1 MGRASATLAAGTG
14 RAGERWLVR
23 GKDAHPFLGWIG
35 ILLLVVL
42 LAVLAGGS
50 VALRGESA
58 PTPAP
63 LAPPTPTVPATPP
76 GPLLSDSRGFIAV
89 PGKAAPAELRRE
101 TDPAPISTL
110 RGAGFIGSV
119 SGTGRRVA
127 YWVSGS
133 STADSGTLEL
143 RVFDV
148 TAPDQD
154 TTLATVLDTE
164 RGAAA
169 VWSSDRTGIVA
180 VVESSG
186 RAGTGE
192 APGPFSALRI
202 VDTPTRSIHEISRV
216 TDGTQYWPV
225 GWDRVTHL
233 VGACVYGGA
242 DATGI
247 AWVVVGEDALSK
259 RVPME
264 GDIPAITIRASGNDV
279 LGVLNGSVIRVWT
292 LASYD
297 EHREF
302 AAASGE
308 RIAFARW
315 KPGADE
321 IVVVVADRLEIW
333 PKAGGDR
340 RTVAGGL
347 PAASDL
353 LVSSDGALAF
363 VTSDGGASAI
373 AVDLTTGRT
382 APLPMSGSQLAAPIS
397 FR

>member
-1 MGRASATLAAGTG
+1 M
-14 RAGERWLVR
+14 R
-23 GKDAHPFLGWIG
+23 GKDAQPFIFWIG
-35 ILLLVVL
+35 ILLLIVL

-58 PTPAP
+58 PTPTPRP
-63 LAPPTPTVPATPP
+63 LPTATVSATPP
-76 GPLLSDSRGFIAV
+76 GPLLSDSRGFIAL
-89 PGKAAPAELRRE
+89 PGDAAAAEIRRE

-110 RGAGFIGSV
+110 RGQGFIGAV

-127 YWVSGS
+127 YWVSIDGA
-133 STADSGTLEL
+133 TREL

-169 VWSSDRTGIVA
+169 VWSSDRTGLVA

-192 APGPFSALRI
+192 APGPFSALRV

-225 GWDRVTHL
+225 GWDRVTRL
-233 VGACVYGGA
+233 VGASVYGGA

-247 AWVVVGEDALSK
+247 AWVVVGEDALSS

-264 GDIPAITIRASGNDV
+264 GGIPAITIRANGNDV

-292 LASYD
+292 LASYND
-297 EHREF
+297 HREF
-302 AAASGE
+302 GAASGE
-308 RIAFARW
+308 HIAFARW

-321 IVVVVADRLEIW
+321 IVVLVADRLEVW
-333 PKAGGDR
+333 PKGGGDR
-340 RTVAGGL
+340 RIVARGL
-347 PAASDL
+347 PTASDL
-353 LVSSDGALAF
+353 LVSSDGVLAF
-363 VTSDGGASAI
+363 VTFDGGANAI
-373 AVDLTTGRT
+373 AIDLATGRT
-382 APLPMSGSQLAAPIS
+382 APLAMSGSRLAAPIS

>member
-1 MGRASATLAAGTG
+1 M
-14 RAGERWLVR
+14 R
-23 GKDAHPFLGWIG
+23 GKDAHPVLFWIG
-35 ILLLVVL
+35 TVLLLIVL

-58 PTPAP
+58 PTPTP
-63 LAPPTPTVPATPP
+63 LSLPTVTAPATPG
-76 GPLLSDSRGFIAV
+76 GPLLSDSRGFIAL
-89 PGKAAPAELRRE
+89 PGKAAAPELRRE
-101 TDPAPISTL
+101 TDAAPVSSL
-110 RGAGFIGSV
+110 RGQGFVGAV

-127 YWVSGS
+127 YWVSR
-133 STADSGTLEL
+133 TADGAASEL

-192 APGPFSALRI
+192 APGPFSALRV
-202 VDTPTRSIHEISRV
+202 VDTPTRSIHEISRL
-216 TDGTQYWPV
+216 TDGSQYWPV
-225 GWDRVTHL
+225 GWDRVTRL
-233 VGACVYGGA
+233 VGACVYGGP

-247 AWVVVGEDALSK
+247 AWVVVGEDALSS

-264 GDIPAITIRASGNDV
+264 AGIPAITIRASGNDV
-279 LGVLNGSVIRVWT
+279 LGVLNGSVLRVWT
-292 LASYD
+292 LESYND
-297 EHREF
+297 HREF
-302 AAASGE
+302 GAASGE
-308 RIAFARW
+308 RIGFARW

-321 IVVVVADRLEIW
+321 IVVLVADRLEIW
-333 PKAGGDR
+333 PKAGGAR
-340 RTVAGGL
+340 RVVAQGL
-347 PAASDL
+347 PTASDL
-353 LVSSDGALAF
+353 LVSSDGALVFVAF
-363 VTSDGGASAI
+363 DGGASAM
-373 AVDLTTGRT
+373 AVDLATGRT
-382 APLPMSGSQLAAPIS
+382 APLPMSGSLLAAPIS

>member
-1 MGRASATLAAGTG
+1 M
-14 RAGERWLVR
+14 R
-23 GKDAHPFLGWIG
+23 GKDAHPFLFWIG

-42 LAVLAGGS
+42 LAVLAGGT

-58 PTPAP
+58 ATPTPLAALPTGTVSPTPA
-63 LAPPTPTVPATPP
+63 
-76 GPLLSDSRGFIAV
+76 GPLLSDSRGFIALS
-89 PGKAAPAELRRE
+89 GNAEAAQLRRE
-101 TDPAPISTL
+101 TDPAAVSAL
-110 RGAGFIGSV
+110 RGQGFIGAV

-127 YWVSGS
+127 YWV
-133 STADSGTLEL
+133 TAENATREL

-154 TTLATVLDTE
+154 TTLATLLDTE

-186 RAGTGE
+186 RLGTGE
-192 APGPFSALRI
+192 APGPFSALRV
-202 VDTPTRSIHEISRV
+202 VDAPTRSIHEIARV
-216 TDGTQYWPV
+216 TDGTQYWPA
-225 GWDRVTHL
+225 GWDRITRL
-233 VGACVYGGA
+233 VGACVYGGT

-247 AWVVVGEDALSK
+247 AWVVVGEDALSS

-264 GDIPAITIRASGNDV
+264 SGIPAITIRSTGNDV
-279 LGVLNGSVIRVWT
+279 LGILNGSVIRVWT
-292 LASYD
+292 LASYAT
-297 EHREF
+297 HREF
-302 AAASGE
+302 GAAPGE

-321 IVVVVADRLEIW
+321 IVVLVADRLEIW

-340 RTVAGGL
+340 RIVARAL
-347 PAASDL
+347 PVAKDL
-353 LVSSDGALAF
+353 LVSSDGTLAF
-363 VTSDGGASAI
+363 VTYDGGTKAV
-373 AVDLTTGRT
+373 AVDLATGGT
-382 APLPMSGSQLAAPIS
+382 APLPMSSTQLVATIS

>member
-1 MGRASATLAAGTG
+1 M
-14 RAGERWLVR
+14 R
-23 GKDAHPFLGWIG
+23 GKDAHPFVLWIG
-35 ILLLVVL
+35 ILLLIVL

-58 PTPAP
+58 RTPTASALLSATVPPAP
-63 LAPPTPTVPATPP
+63 A
-76 GPLLSDSRGFIAV
+76 GPLLSDSRGFIV
-89 PGKAAPAELRRE
+89 LPGSAAPAELRRE

-110 RGAGFIGSV
+110 RGQGFIGAV

-127 YWVSGS
+127 YWV
-133 STADSGTLEL
+133 TAEAATREL

-154 TTLATVLDTE
+154 TSLATVPDTE

-169 VWSSDRTGIVA
+169 VWSYDRTGLVT

-186 RAGTGE
+186 RAGTGD
-192 APGPFSALRI
+192 APGPFSALRV
-202 VDTPTRSIHEISRV
+202 VDTPTRSIREISRL
-216 TDGTQYWPV
+216 TDGSQYWPV
-225 GWDRVTHL
+225 GWDRVTRL
-233 VGACVYGGA
+233 VGACAYGGA

-247 AWVVVGEDALSK
+247 AWVVVGEDALSS

-264 GDIPAITIRASGNDV
+264 SGMPAVTIRASGNDV

-292 LASYD
+292 LASYS

-302 AAASGE
+302 GAAPGE
-308 RIAFARW
+308 RVAFARW

-321 IVVVVADRLEIW
+321 IVVLVADRLEIW

-340 RTVAGGL
+340 RIVAQGL

-353 LVSSDGALAF
+353 LLSSDGILAF
-363 VTSDGGASAI
+363 VTFDGGTNAI
-373 AVDLTTGRT
+373 AVDLASGRT
-382 APLPMSGSQLAAPIS
+382 APLPMSGSRLAAPIS

>member
-1 MGRASATLAAGTG
+1 
-14 RAGERWLVR
+14 VR
-23 GKDAHPFLGWIG
+23 GKDAHPFGLWIG
-35 ILLLVVL
+35 ILLIVL

-50 VALRGESA
+50 IALRGESA
-58 PTPAP
+58 PTP
-63 LAPPTPTVPATPP
+63 TPSPVVSPAASSGPS
-76 GPLLSDSRGFIAV
+76 GPLLSDSRGFLAL
-89 PGKAAPAELRRE
+89 PGSAAPAELRRE

-110 RGAGFIGSV
+110 RGQGFIGAV

-127 YWVSGS
+127 YWVTTEGA
-133 STADSGTLEL
+133 TREL

-154 TTLATVLDTE
+154 TTLATVLETE
-164 RGAAA
+164 RGAAV
-169 VWSSDRTGIVA
+169 VWSFDRTGLVT

-186 RAGTGE
+186 QTEGRV
-192 APGPFSALRI
+192 APSPFSSLRV
-202 VDTPTRSIHEISRV
+202 VDTPTRSIREISRL
-216 TDGTQYWPV
+216 TDGSQYWPV
-225 GWDRVTHL
+225 GWDRVTRL
-233 VGACVYGGA
+233 VGACAYGGA

-247 AWVVVGEDALSK
+247 AWVVVGEDALSS

-264 GDIPAITIRASGNDV
+264 SGIPAVTIRASGNDV
-279 LGVLNGSVIRVWT
+279 LGILNGSVIRVWT
-292 LASYD
+292 LASYA

-302 AAASGE
+302 GAAPGE
-308 RIAFARW
+308 RIRFARW

-321 IVVVVADRLEIW
+321 IVVLVADRLEIW

-340 RTVAGGL
+340 RIIAQGL

-363 VTSDGGASAI
+363 VTLDGGTSAI
-373 AVDLTTGRT
+373 AVDLASGRT
-382 APLPMSGSQLAAPIS
+382 APLPMSGSRLVAPIS